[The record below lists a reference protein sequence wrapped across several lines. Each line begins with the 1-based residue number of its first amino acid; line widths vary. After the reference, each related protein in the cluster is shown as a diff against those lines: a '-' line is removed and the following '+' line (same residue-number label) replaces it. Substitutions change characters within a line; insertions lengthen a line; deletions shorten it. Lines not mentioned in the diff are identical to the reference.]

1 MKKEQLRKARCVVD
15 RVLREHFGRHDLRLA
30 KAEPEFDR
38 DDEEILTVIVV
49 YDDEVGPIDT
59 AKRLKL
65 IGKLRPA
72 LESEADTQA
81 FPVSTFVTESDW
93 SARQR
98 ENGDASV

>member
-15 RVLREHFGRHDLRLA
+15 RVLRTHFGRSDLRLA
-30 KAEPEFDR
+30 EAEPGFDR
-38 DDEEILTVIVV
+38 DGDEILTVVVV
-49 YDDEVGPIDT
+49 YDDGVGPIDT

-72 LESEADTQA
+72 LESEAETDA